1 MNLKTLIVGEL
12 RTNCYII
19 EKGNSCIIIDPG
31 AEAEIIMQNLNP
43 NKKIVGIF
51 VTHSHDDHIGA
62 VRDLLAKYTVPIYSI
77 ANLKEGLNKIENFD
91 INVIYTPGHKDDC
104 ITFYFEQEKVMFCGD
119 FIFKDGIGRI
129 DLEDASPLDMKL
141 SIEKILQYP
150 DEITLCPGH
159 GPMTTLGAEKE
170 NLKYFKVAI

>member
-12 RTNCYII
+12 KTNCYII

-31 AEAEIIMQNLNP
+31 AQADVIMQNVNP
-43 NKKIVGIF
+43 NTKLVGIF
-51 VTHSHDDHIGA
+51 VRHSHDDHIGA
-62 VRDLLAKYTVPIYSI
+62 IRDILAKNTVPIYSI

-104 ITFYFEQEKVMFCGD
+104 ITLYFEQEKVMFCGD

-141 SIEKILQYP
+141 SIDKILQYP
-150 DEITLCPGH
+150 DDIVLCPGH
-159 GPMTTLGAEKE
+159 GPMTKLGDERA
-170 NLKYFKVAI
+170 NLNYFKVAI

>member
-19 EKGNSCIIIDPG
+19 EKGNSFIVIDPG
-31 AEAEIIMQNLNP
+31 DQADLIMQNVNP
-43 NKKIVGIF
+43 SKKFVGIF

-62 VRDLLAKYTVPIYSI
+62 IRDILAKNTVPIYSI

-104 ITFYFEQEKVMFCGD
+104 ITLYFEQEKVMFCGD

-129 DLEDASPLDMKL
+129 DMEDASPLDMKL
-141 SIEKILQYP
+141 SIDKILQYP
-150 DEITLCPGH
+150 DDIVLCPGH
-159 GPMTTLGAEKE
+159 GPMTKLGDERA
-170 NLKYFKVAI
+170 NLNYFKVAI

>member
-12 RTNCYII
+12 KTNCYII

-31 AEAEIIMQNLNP
+31 AQADLIMQNVNP
-43 NKKIVGIF
+43 NKKLVGIF

-62 VRDLLAKYTVPIYSI
+62 IRDILAKNTVPIYSI

-91 INVIYTPGHKDDC
+91 INIIYNPGHKDDC
-104 ITFYFEQEKVMFCGD
+104 ITLYFEQEKVMFCGD

-129 DLEDASPLDMKL
+129 DMEDASPLDMKL
-141 SIEKILQYP
+141 SIDKILQYP
-150 DEITLCPGH
+150 DDIVLCPGH
-159 GPMTTLGAEKE
+159 GPMTKMGDERA
-170 NLKYFKVAI
+170 NLNYFKVAI

>member
-1 MNLKTLIVGEL
+1 MNAATIQAVMETGSGQIPLHYYTDDSIIAGDYWAGENEDISSML
-12 RTNCYII
+12 D
-19 EKGNSCIIIDPG
+19 K
-31 AEAEIIMQNLNP
+31 M
-43 NKKIVGIF
+43 
-51 VTHSHDDHIGA
+51 
-62 VRDLLAKYTVPIYSI
+62 I
-77 ANLKEGLNKIENFD
+77 ANLKEGINKIENFD
-91 INVIYTPGHKDDC
+91 INVIYTPGHKDDS
-104 ITFYFEQEKVMFCGD
+104 ITFYFEEEKVMFCGD

-150 DEITLCPGH
+150 DDITLCPGH